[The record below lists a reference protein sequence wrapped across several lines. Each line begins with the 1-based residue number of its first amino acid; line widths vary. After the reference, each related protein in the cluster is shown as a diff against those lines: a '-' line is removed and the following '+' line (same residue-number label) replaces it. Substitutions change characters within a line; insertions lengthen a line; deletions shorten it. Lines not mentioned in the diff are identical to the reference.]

1 MTDKTADKPIALGAI
16 DVPPRTKPSNYPEPF
31 ASRMAKRE
39 KRQLG
44 DFFGLTKFGV
54 NLTRIAPGGETALLH
69 VHTLQ
74 EEFVFV
80 LEGNPTLVTDSGETQ
95 LSPAMCAGFPPNGVA
110 HHLVNRT
117 DSDVFILEVG
127 DRPVGDEGSYPNDDI
142 EATMGEDGQWQFV
155 HKDGTPY

>member
-1 MTDKTADKPIALGAI
+1 
-16 DVPPRTKPSNYPEPF
+16 
-31 ASRMAKRE
+31 
-39 KRQLG
+39 
-44 DFFGLTKFGV
+44 
-54 NLTRIAPGGETALLH
+54 
-69 VHTLQ
+69 
-74 EEFVFV
+74 
-80 LEGNPTLVTDSGETQ
+80 
-95 LSPAMCAGFPPNGVA
+95 MCAGFPPNGVA